1 MMAEAVNLGQRFRT
15 QTLTHYAT
23 LFNGGRK
30 SIYGP
35 YLLDLNSELM
45 HPSQDYLG
53 LHVSRMERWFLFSH
67 LCSADLLSL
76 TSPQVTSPGDLI
88 WRWALHV
95 NT

>member
-1 MMAEAVNLGQRFRT
+1 MMAEDVNLGRRFRT

-23 LFNGGRK
+23 LLNGGRK
-30 SIYGP
+30 SISGP

-45 HPSQDYLG
+45 HSSQDYLG
-53 LHVSRMERWFLFSH
+53 LQLSRMERCILFSH